1 MHITSGLSP
10 ASGEMLDTSMDFYG
24 DAGEQCGTTYFAVDH
39 TVPESSHTVEIEYI
53 YEQPETYSQNNI
65 EEPNNS
71 DAQIVTTSKPED
83 DQQDRLSKKIRT
95 KHKPENLS
103 VDDTETDLTN
113 LTWLQNITNIMA
125 VPQFPISPMSP
136 NPPVKT
142 QPQNTRLQKFN
153 QTIAKCQKDFME
165 NKEEYQSNSEK
176 KPPYSYSTLICMAMR
191 YNNDKMTLS
200 AIYSWIRE
208 NFKYYRNADP
218 TWQNSIRHNL
228 SLNKVFV
235 KVARSK
241 HEPGKGGFWKL
252 DLAHLEG
259 TKRISNRPHKKKK
272 NNPVG
277 ESKDLKMSEE
287 KVAVANIPQIESLEV
302 VEEMATDIHN
312 VVTLHLPEFTLGSGI
327 QSISDIDLETNIG
340 ANVIVEPVAPPPLIP
355 EDDITSLLL
364 NHTDW
369 DDLQLDMFDNYL
381 DSCFT

>member
-10 ASGEMLDTSMDFYG
+10 ASGEMLDTTLNFYG

-39 TVPESSHTVEIEYI
+39 TVPESSHTVEIEYV
-53 YEQPETYSQNNI
+53 YEQPETYTISQEDI
-65 EEPNNS
+65 EIDGVFKE
-71 DAQIVTTSKPED
+71 TTVAAEKD
-83 DQQDRLSKKIRT
+83 DYSKKIRS
-95 KHKPENLS
+95 KHKPS
-103 VDDTETDLTN
+103 KMVVDEDPDTDLTN
-113 LTWLQNITNIMA
+113 LTWLQNITNIMS
-125 VPQFPISPMSP
+125 VPQFPIPPMSP
-136 NPPVKT
+136 NPQVKT

-165 NKEEYQSNSEK
+165 NKHEYETDSEK

-200 AIYSWIRE
+200 AIYSWIRD

-259 TKRISNRPHKKKK
+259 TKRISNRPHKKKRGQQK
-272 NNPVG
+272 EKPT
-277 ESKDLKMSEE
+277 EE
-287 KVAVANIPQIESLEV
+287 KIAVANIPQVNIT
-302 VEEMATDIHN
+302 EEIGHEINQT
-312 VVTLHLPEFTLGSGI
+312 VTLHLPDFNLGSI
-327 QSISDIDLETNIG
+327 QPLPTMELESNIG
-340 ANVIVEPVAPPPLIP
+340 ANVIVEPAMPPPLIP
-355 EDDITSLLL
+355 EDDLSSLLL
-364 NHTDW
+364 NPTDW
-369 DDLQLDMFDNYL
+369 DDLQLDMLDNYL
-381 DSCFT
+381 DTCFK

>member
-10 ASGEMLDTSMDFYG
+10 ASGEMLDASINLYG
-24 DAGEQCGTTYFAVDH
+24 DSGEQCGFFAMDH
-39 TVPESSHTVEIEYI
+39 AVPESSHTVEIEYV
-53 YEQPETYSQNNI
+53 YEQPDAYAYSNEESTGVQMEQVTMDFSSQPEKSQAKQTLTKVE
-65 EEPNNS
+65 EEP
-71 DAQIVTTSKPED
+71 
-83 DQQDRLSKKIRT
+83 
-95 KHKPENLS
+95 
-103 VDDTETDLTN
+103 ETDLTN

-136 NPPVKT
+136 NPQVKA

-153 QTIAKCQKDFME
+153 QTLAKCQKDFME
-165 NKEEYQSNSEK
+165 NKEEYQKNSEK

-191 YNNDKMTLS
+191 YNDDKVTLS

-241 HEPGKGGFWKL
+241 QEPGKGGFWKL

-259 TKRISNRPHKKKK
+259 SKRISNRPHKKKK
-272 NNPVG
+272 NN
-277 ESKDLKMSEE
+277 EQKLKSKIAEE
-287 KVAVANIPQIESLEV
+287 KIAVANIPQRESV
-302 VEEMATDIHN
+302 DIITN
-312 VVTLHLPEFTLGSGI
+312 EINQAVTLHLPEFNLPTLPNI
-327 QSISDIDLETNIG
+327 NMEANIG

-355 EDDITSLLL
+355 EDDLSSWLL
-364 NHTDW
+364 NPSDW
-369 DDLQLDMFDNYL
+369 EDLQLDVLDNYL
-381 DSCFT
+381 DSCFK

>member
-10 ASGEMLDTSMDFYG
+10 ASGEMLDTTSLNFYG
-24 DAGEQCGTTYFAVDH
+24 DAGDQYGTTYFAVDH
-39 TVPESSHTVEIEYI
+39 TVPESSHTVEIEYV
-53 YEQPETYSQNNI
+53 YEQPETYAVNQ
-65 EEPNNS
+65 EDLEK
-71 DAQIVTTSKPED
+71 DVAQTETVAAADHD
-83 DQQDRLSKKIRT
+83 DYSKKIRT
-95 KHKPENLS
+95 KHKPS
-103 VDDTETDLTN
+103 KMVVDEEPEADLTN
-113 LTWLQNITNIMA
+113 LTWLQNITNIMS
-125 VPQFPISPMSP
+125 VPQFPIPPMSP
-136 NPPVKT
+136 GPQVKP

-153 QTIAKCQKDFME
+153 QTIAKCQKDFTE
-165 NKEEYQSNSEK
+165 NKHEYRTNSEK

-272 NNPVG
+272 AAA
-277 ESKDLKMSEE
+277 KDKITEE
-287 KVAVANIPQIESLEV
+287 KTAIANIPKV
-302 VEEMATDIHN
+302 NAVEDISTEIN
-312 VVTLHLPEFTLGSGI
+312 QAVTLHLPDFNLGSI
-327 QSISDIDLETNIG
+327 QSLPDIDLETNIG
-340 ANVIVEPVAPPPLIP
+340 ANVIVEPAIPPPLIP
-355 EDDITSLLL
+355 EDDLSSLLL
-364 NHTDW
+364 NPTDW
-369 DDLQLDMFDNYL
+369 DDLQLDMLDNYL
-381 DSCFT
+381 DSCFK